1 MRKPG
6 PYRSDSNSLNVRPGE
21 VLESLRTECA
31 ALREQLR
38 DAEQT
43 LATLRVGQME
53 ELAVRERY
61 QMLLSAAPEG
71 QDGGGHEA
79 PELVAVDQ
87 ALNKARLA
95 ALGLMESAVAAHA
108 RAEAIAERLQRE
120 IDYRIQ
126 AESALRDSEQ
136 RYHRIVEAIGSV
148 YWLSTA
154 DWHTILYFDPYEK
167 PLVGGERAVAGS
179 R

>member
-1 MRKPG
+1 MNGRTTK
-6 PYRSDSNSLNVRPGE
+6 
-21 VLESLRTECA
+21 VLESLRAECT

-43 LATLRVGQME
+43 LAALRAGQME
-53 ELAVRERY
+53 ELAAREQY
-61 QMLLSAAPEG
+61 QMLLPAESDSRNGNGTEG
-71 QDGGGHEA
+71 

-108 RAEAIAERLQRE
+108 RAEAIAERLQHE

-126 AESALRDSEQ
+126 AEAALRDSEQ
-136 RYHRIVEAIGSV
+136 RYHRIVDAIGSV

-167 PLVGGERAVAGS
+167 PLVSGNRAVAGS

>member
-1 MRKPG
+1 MNR
-6 PYRSDSNSLNVRPGE
+6 RSSE
-21 VLESLRTECA
+21 VLESLRAECT
-31 ALREQLR
+31 ALRERLR

-43 LATLRVGQME
+43 LATLRAGQME
-53 ELAVRERY
+53 ALAAQEQY
-61 QMLLSAAPEG
+61 QMLLAAEPEG
-71 QDGGGHEA
+71 QDGGGREG

-95 ALGLMESAVAAHA
+95 ALNLMESAVAAHA
-108 RAEAIAERLQRE
+108 RAEAIANRLQRE

-126 AESALRDSEQ
+126 AETALRDSEQ